1 MELRTIGLTKK
12 FGSKTAVDD
21 LNITL
26 TNGIYGLLVANSA
39 GKTTLMRLLCNIQKP
54 INITC
59 GTLLKNQIVAFGAS
73 MALFLFSVLLPITE
87 VNPLFRVAG
96 LLPIYHVLARVCK
109 AQGIISHM

>member
-12 FGSKTAVDD
+12 FSSKTAVDD

-73 MALFLFSVLLPITE
+73 VAVLLPITE